1 MPKTIEEI
9 NRKIQEGNAVVVD
22 AEEMS
27 LIVEEKGTAKAAKE
41 VDVVTTG
48 TFGAMCSTGVFFNFG
63 HSEEPI
69 KMQRVWL
76 NDVEAYTGVA
86 AVDAYLGAT
95 QLSETKGFEYGGAH
109 VIEDLLAGKEIELRA
124 VSYCTDCY
132 PKKSLKTKIKLEDL
146 NQAIM
151 VNPRNAYQRYNVA
164 TNSSDKTLYTYMG
177 TLLPNLGNATF
188 SGAGVLSPLCNDPDY
203 ETIGIGTRIFLG
215 GAKGYVIGEGTQHSP
230 KAGFGTLM
238 VKGNL
243 KEMSSEYLKAAI
255 FHKYGVTLYVGIGI
269 PIPVLNENI
278 AKKTAIKDKDVVTNI
293 LDYSV
298 PKRDRPVLRK
308 VTYEELRSGVIEIE
322 GKEVPTSSLSS
333 YFMAKKIAS
342 ELKTRIEK
350 GKFVLTALLERLPSD
365 TLFKPMREEILRV
378 KDLMLAPVITIK
390 EGSDIK
396 EAASLIIEKN
406 IDHLPVVSKENKIL
420 GILTSWDISK
430 AVLGKYKFVDE
441 IMTKKVITAEPEE
454 NIESAAKKLQSYNIS
469 ALPVVDKE
477 QNVVGMVTTD
487 RLSKLLIK

>member
-1 MPKTIEEI
+1 MPKTLEEI
-9 NRKIQEGNAVVVD
+9 NRKIKEGNAVVVD

-27 LIVEEKGTAKAAKE
+27 LIVEEKGLAKAAKE

-48 TFGAMCSTGVFFNFG
+48 TFGAMCSSGVFLNFG

-76 NDVEAYTGVA
+76 NDVEAYTGIA

-95 QLSETKGFEYGGAH
+95 QLSETKGFDYGGAH
-109 VIEDLLAGKEIELRA
+109 VIEDLLLGKEIELRA
-124 VSYCTDCY
+124 VSYGTDCY
-132 PKKSLKTKIKLEDL
+132 PKKSLKTKITLEYL

-177 TLLPNLGNATF
+177 TLLPNFGNATF
-188 SGAGVLSPLCNDPDY
+188 SGAGALSPLCNDPDY
-203 ETIGIGTRIFLG
+203 ETIGIGTKIFLG
-215 GAKGYVIGEGTQHSP
+215 GGKGYVIGEGTQHNP

-243 KEMSSEYLKAAI
+243 KEMSAEYLKPAI
-255 FHKYGVTLYVGIGI
+255 FHKYGVTLYVGIGV
-269 PIPVLNENI
+269 PIPVLSESI
-278 AKKTAIKDKDVVTNI
+278 ARKTAIKDADIVTNV

-298 PKRDRPVLRK
+298 PKRDRPILRK
-308 VTYEELRSGVIEIE
+308 VTYEELKSGLIEIQ

-333 YFMAKKIAS
+333 YFIAKKIAR
-342 ELKTRIEK
+342 ELKNWLEK
-350 GKFVLTALLERLPSD
+350 GNFLISAPLEKLPYD
-365 TLFKPMREEILRV
+365 VVFKPMKEEIMRV
-378 KDLMLAPVITIK
+378 KDVMLAPVITIK
-390 EGSDIK
+390 GGSSIR
-396 EAASLIIEKN
+396 EAANLIIEKN

-430 AVLGKYKFVDE
+430 AVLGKYRFVDE
-441 IMTKKVITAEPEE
+441 IMTEKVITAELEE
-454 NIESAAKKLQSYNIS
+454 SVESAAKKLQEHNIS

-477 QNVVGMVTTD
+477 QKVVGMITTSA
-487 RLSKLLIK
+487 LSKLLIK

>member
-1 MPKTIEEI
+1 MPKTLEEI
-9 NRKIQEGNAVVVD
+9 NRKIKEGNAVVVD

-27 LIVEEKGTAKAAKE
+27 LIVEEKGLAKAAKE

-48 TFGAMCSTGVFFNFG
+48 TFGAMCSSGVFLNFG

-76 NDVEAYTGVA
+76 NDVEAYTGIA

-95 QLSETKGFEYGGAH
+95 QLSETKGFDYGGAH
-109 VIEDLLAGKEIELRA
+109 VIEDLLLGKEIELRA
-124 VSYCTDCY
+124 VSYGTDCY
-132 PKKSLKTKIKLEDL
+132 PKKSLKTKITLEYL

-177 TLLPNLGNATF
+177 TLLPNFGNATF
-188 SGAGVLSPLCNDPDY
+188 SGAGALSPLCNDPDY
-203 ETIGIGTRIFLG
+203 ETIGIGTKIFLG
-215 GAKGYVIGEGTQHSP
+215 GGKGYVIGEGTQHNP

-243 KEMSSEYLKAAI
+243 KEMSAEYLKPAI
-255 FHKYGVTLYVGIGI
+255 FHKYGVTLYVGIGV
-269 PIPVLNENI
+269 PIPVLNESI
-278 AKKTAIKDKDVVTNI
+278 ARKTAIKDADIVTNV

-298 PKRDRPVLRK
+298 PKRDRPILRK
-308 VTYEELRSGVIEIE
+308 VTYEELKSGLIEIQ

-333 YFMAKKIAS
+333 YFIAKKIAL
-342 ELKTRIEK
+342 ELKNWLEK
-350 GKFVLTALLERLPSD
+350 GNFLISAPLEKLPYD
-365 TLFKPMREEILRV
+365 VVFKPMKEEIMRV
-378 KDLMLAPVITIK
+378 KDVMLAPVITIK
-390 EGSDIK
+390 GGSSIR
-396 EAASLIIEKN
+396 EAANLIIEKN

-430 AVLGKYKFVDE
+430 AVLGKYRFVDE
-441 IMTKKVITAEPEE
+441 IMTEKVITAELEE
-454 NIESAAKKLQSYNIS
+454 SVESAAKKLQEHNIS

-477 QNVVGMVTTD
+477 QKVVGMITTSA
-487 RLSKLLIK
+487 LSKLLIK